1 MKHALLCLPCL
12 LALVACSSPPQPPT
26 VDESRKRPANTSTA
40 VELQVCRSDLQN
52 TRILAAESAREAEAQ
67 GSAVARLTRQQRE
80 LVEHVAAIR
89 TESAPEPAD
98 VRNTVYTVTFPF
110 AGTRLHLASTDAA
123 LLASAARYAPL
134 VLLRGRTDGTAETPG
149 ESRVAR
155 ERAEAVRDW
164 LVNAGVEPKRIRL
177 TWQPV
182 GDHAADNHDP
192 HGRALNRRV
201 EIELYHAAPRIAA
214 LGAEAAP

>member
-12 LALVACSSPPQPPT
+12 LALAACTSPPQPPT
-26 VDESRKRPANTSTA
+26 VDESRKRPANTATA
-40 VELQVCRSDLQN
+40 VELQVCRGDLQN

-80 LVEHVAAIR
+80 LVEHVAAMR
-89 TESAPEPAD
+89 TETDPAPPDA
-98 VRNTVYTVTFPF
+98 RNTVYTVTFPY
-110 AGTRLHLASTDAA
+110 AGTRLHLASADATQ
-123 LLASAARYAPL
+123 LAGAARDAPL
-134 VLLRGRTDGTAETPG
+134 VLLRGRTDGTVETPG

-164 LVNAGVEPKRIRL
+164 LVSAGVDPKRIRL

-182 GDHAADNHDP
+182 GDHAADNHEP

-201 EIELYHAAPRIAA
+201 EIELYHAAPRVAA
-214 LGAEAAP
+214 LDTEPAP